1 MRFFRK
7 LRRKLPKKQDIENT
21 PSLSIFKSFWKRP
34 ELWAM
39 NRNSIPV
46 GISVGI
52 FCAFLPMPF
61 EMLAAAFLA
70 IVLGGNIVFAISMV
84 WISNPLTWVPL
95 YTPCYLFGARLLRLD
110 PIAIT
115 EMSSFKINTELG
127 YHYAALWLG
136 CLIIGVT
143 ISSLTYAFL
152 RIIWRR
158 QVQYEWSE
166 RKKYRL
172 RKRKKSSLQSQSS
185 KQTAE

>member
-7 LRRKLPKKQDIENT
+7 LRRKLPKKHEIENN
-21 PSLSIFKSFWKRP
+21 PSLSMFKAFWKRS

-39 NRNSIPV
+39 NRNSLPM
-46 GISVGI
+46 GIAVGI

-70 IVLGGNIVFAISMV
+70 IALNGNIIFAISLV

-95 YTPCYLFGARLLRLD
+95 YTPCYLFGTKLLQIE

-115 EMSSFKINTELG
+115 EMSSFKLNAELG

-136 CLIIGVT
+136 CLIIGLT
-143 ISSLTYAFL
+143 ISSLSYFIL

-158 QVQYEWSE
+158 QVQYEWST
-166 RKKYRL
+166 RKNYHLLR
-172 RKRKKSSLQSQSS
+172 RKRRKEKINKNSEAS
-185 KQTAE
+185 